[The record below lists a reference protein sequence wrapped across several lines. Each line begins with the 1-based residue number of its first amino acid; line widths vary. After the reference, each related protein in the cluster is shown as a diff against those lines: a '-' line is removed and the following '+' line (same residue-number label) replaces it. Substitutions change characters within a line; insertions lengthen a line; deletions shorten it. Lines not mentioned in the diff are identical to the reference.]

1 MASDTI
7 IAPVLP
13 NDAHETGAETL
24 ETTDLRRHTLTS
36 KLLVGERDLIV
47 YVPAGYDLE
56 TDRRYPVLYMQ
67 DGQNLFDPETS
78 YVKGKPWRMDQAAEI
93 AIREG
98 RVEPVIIVGI
108 NHAGE
113 KRVDEYTPTKDA
125 KRSGGKAQQY
135 LRALIEEVKPY
146 IDAAYRTMPCPHNT
160 GIGGSSLG
168 GLFSLYA
175 AIECPDIFGKVAAMS
190 PSAWWDKQ
198 MIIRKLEDAQPK
210 PRLTIWLD
218 IGTKEGL
225 DTLEDV
231 RSLRDALEARGWIL
245 NSDLMYTEAKNAI
258 HDEASWAAR
267 VSPMLEFLFPA

>member
-13 NDAHETGAETL
+13 NDASETAAEIL
-24 ETTDLRRHTLTS
+24 ETTDLRRYLLNS
-36 KLLVGERDLIV
+36 KLLGGERELIV

-56 TDRRYPVLYMQ
+56 TERRYPVLYMQ

-78 YVKGKPWRMDQAAEI
+78 YVKGKPWRMDQTAEI

-98 RVEPVIIVGI
+98 RVEPLIIVGV

-113 KRVDEYTPTKDA
+113 KRVNEYTPTKDA
-125 KRSGGKAQQY
+125 KRKGGKAQQY
-135 LRALIEEVKPY
+135 LGALLEEIKPF
-146 IDAAYRTMPCPHNT
+146 IDSTYRTMPCAHNT

-168 GLFSLYA
+168 GLFALYA
-175 AIECPDIFGKVAAMS
+175 GLECPDVFGKVAAMS
-190 PSAWWDKQ
+190 PSAWWDKR
-198 MIIRKLEDAQPK
+198 IIVRKVGEVQPK
-210 PRLTIWLD
+210 PRLSIWLD

-231 RSLRDALEARGWIL
+231 RSLRDALLDRGWIL
-245 NSDLMYTEAKNAI
+245 NSDLKYTEAKNAI

-267 VSPMLEFLFPA
+267 VAPMLEFLFAA